1 MSEKSTAPL
10 AVEPFDKEWGVGVS
24 GLTQDPSPFP
34 RVNFLLKWTKERE
47 STADSHRA
55 LIVTEGYKKYAMQ
68 PPVVKW
74 GLILRDIFQNVPVRI
89 WPQEL
94 IVGELAAEP
103 NSAPIYPEFSMD
115 WVCDEFRSG
124 NACGRRRR

>member
-1 MSEKSTAPL
+1 M
-10 AVEPFDKEWGVGVS
+10 
-24 GLTQDPSPFP
+24 
-34 RVNFLLKWTKERE
+34 
-47 STADSHRA
+47 
-55 LIVTEGYKKYAMQ
+55 
-68 PPVVKW
+68 KW

-124 NACGRRRR
+124 CMAERTNDRYIISDEVRDDILGIEENGEE